1 MSLNYSSIQ
10 KPLLCSDSPS
20 TNFLYGPYADW
31 EELNNTF
38 QDLGMDEEGAIP
50 EYLTVLVEGTEYWY
64 VGNAWVKKNDS
75 KPSEDYTMNLT
86 GRFTVSLDNDNLILD
101 DDTSSA
107 DLALHTNQV
116 TLYDY
121 GANVTSNCTN
131 WTATIPAGSNLQ
143 ADINNGVVTLSK
155 KTEGKLVEGDYAV
168 VITWNYTIQNEQ
180 GNSLDITMTKKQQV
194 TIKNLNQGESYKL
207 LVTPT
212 VLKLNHNNDT
222 SENIVTKLIRIKDG
236 ISTEIG
242 DYTLKYKFA
251 SDSDLAEMYHESAWT
266 DLWDDKVENLTIFA
280 YINGDTL
287 VDQQTITVMR
297 DDNKLTLSN
306 PIVILDDN
314 TTNLTDIKNAS
325 ITSILFNGEE
335 VTSGI
340 EVDIP
345 SPASSHF
352 MQGREG
358 GRRFL
363 QLITA
368 GEQNNNNQED
378 VHRLPLVDTEFDVT
392 YTYNGYSAVQ
402 RVKIANISQGQVYSL
417 KASPQFVAV
426 NNQGSI
432 EQVVNLIFSS
442 IYRGQITSHEL
453 DSLVVE
459 YKFDGDPNWT
469 NILSSQQLTLNGN
482 TLTFNSEGNDYSP
495 RNNLYI
501 RVTDAEGS
509 IVYDE
514 TEIAF
519 VKAGADGKNSD
530 ALGWRVSLD
539 NDFFVLDDDV
549 DSNVYTSVSTTHPK
563 IYYNSH
569 DVTSQFKLVDNLSV
583 VKTTSTELRV
593 VHDNDIDYHIEV
605 TNNNVTKLDTSSLGT
620 TGKVLLYFVP
630 KNVIEGE
637 DVDITS
643 GSEVLTSVASDFT
656 LGATAS
662 YLINDIS
669 DGFSYKLEIDPPYQ
683 NVEYTTEPTILISPP
698 KKITLYKVSPKGTE
712 IVPTSQYI
720 LKYSTNDTYLP
731 INPGDPNYSNS
742 PTFNYIHNCLT
753 KLADYYDDK
762 GAVSKYSVSTL
773 KPIKFAAFTLDGQ
786 TILDVEYITLNMRG
800 QQGPAGASAS
810 VSDVINGLNITA
822 LRFKG
827 EWKSGSTYKAAE
839 SSGGN
844 NLKMQD
850 YVTVSTS
857 PSAINLDSG
866 AQNVTYTVV
875 YFKCIQDITN
885 STAQPNLDTSHWE
898 RIGSTDLVCGIVK
911 AQTVQATSV
920 LIQDTNQHLV
930 AGVQGKET
938 GTSNPIM
945 FAGCDIDTNDDSN
958 TTINIQNSP
967 FRVYENGDVVA
978 NSLKFAGWQYMLSKE
993 VTTTDFIDKQTQFPL
1008 GLFTYT
1014 TYIDSNNQAYM
1025 FKDLGFTG
1033 NIVNPEK
1040 LGQFILV
1047 NTNRSIYLPS
1057 FAVDYSDYYDDPNSL
1072 VSPSYVVPGIV
1083 QGSGDTSFPDELFN
1097 YMAACRQLVGNK
1109 LTCII
1114 LNDAEGSANGDSW
1127 TNTDERIN
1135 LGNAGRAIGGSI
1147 FGLLSYCDVQGIIID
1162 TQIETPIASNTQK
1175 NLKMVLECVQT
1186 NANDARET
1194 EAEGTNYNIAS
1205 DTYGV
1210 YLELNNSGDKLY
1222 FADLAVYNQSD
1233 SATNPWDSI
1242 LNYNISFKDY
1252 SNKGI
1257 VLQLECCHDF
1267 TWNSDAKSE
1276 IVYWKV
1282 NKIAVLDDALP
1293 CIAWYYNRNEEGV
1306 FSSMQN
1312 LVSSN

>member
-10 KPLLCSDSPS
+10 KPLLCSSGSPS
-20 TNFLYGPYADW
+20 VNFLYGPYESM

-121 GANVTSNCTN
+121 GANVTSKCTN
-131 WTATIPAGSNLQ
+131 WTATIPAGSNLK
-143 ADINNGVVTLSK
+143 ASISNGIVTLSK

-212 VLKLNHNNDT
+212 VLKLDYNNDT
-222 SENIVTKLIRIKDG
+222 SENIVTKLIRIKNG

-280 YINGDTL
+280 YINEDTL

-325 ITSILFNGEE
+325 ITSVLFNGEE
-335 VTSGI
+335 VDS
-340 EVDIP
+340 DIQVVIS
-345 SPASSHF
+345 SPASSYF

-363 QLITA
+363 TLITA
-368 GEQNNNNQED
+368 GQQNNNNQED

-392 YTYNGYSAVQ
+392 YSYNNYSAVQ

-426 NNQGSI
+426 NNQGNI
-432 EQVVNLIFSS
+432 EQAVNLIFSS
-442 IYRGQITSHEL
+442 IYRGETTSHEL

-459 YKFDGDPNWT
+459 YKFDGDSNWT
-469 NILSSQQLTLNGN
+469 AITSNTQLTLDGN
-482 TLTFNSEGNDYSP
+482 ILTFNNEGNNYSP

-501 RVTDAEGS
+501 RVSDTSGN

-549 DSNVYTSVSTTHPK
+549 DSSVYRSVSTTHPK

-569 DVTSQFKLVDNLSV
+569 DVTSQFELVDNTSI
-583 VKTTSTELRV
+583 VKTTSTELEV
-593 VHDNDIDYHIEV
+593 VHDNDIDYHIDV

-630 KNVIEGE
+630 KNRIEGE
-637 DVDITS
+637 DTDITS
-643 GSEVLTSVASDFT
+643 GSEVLTSVAADFT

-669 DGFSYKLEIDPPYQ
+669 DGFSYRLEIDPPYQ
-683 NVEYTTEPTILISPP
+683 NIEYTTAPTILISPP

-712 IVPTSQYI
+712 VVPTSQYI
-720 LKYSTNDTYLP
+720 LKYSTNDMYIP
-731 INPGDPNYSNS
+731 INTGDSNYNNTPS
-742 PTFNYIHNCLT
+742 FNYIHNCLT
-753 KLADYYDDK
+753 KCDNYYDNT
-762 GAVSKYSVSTL
+762 GAESNYTVSIL
-773 KPIKFAAFTLDGQ
+773 NPIKFAAFTLDGE

-800 QQGPAGASAS
+800 QTGA
-810 VSDVINGLNITA
+810 NG
-822 LRFKG
+822 
-827 EWKSGSTYKAAE
+827 
-839 SSGGN
+839 
-844 NLKMQD
+844 
-850 YVTVSTS
+850 TS
-857 PSAINLDSG
+857 PSAAAVANAMHLNTLLFMGEWKEGVQYKYQQPSENNNLKITHYVSYTVPASQTIDLDSSNP
-866 AQNVTYTVV
+866 QVEYSVTYYECTSSHA
-875 YFKCIQDITN
+875 
-885 STAQPNLDTSHWE
+885 STSSNHPGAAGSPWTA
-898 RIGSTDLVCGIVK
+898 IGAPSNVICGVVK
-911 AQTVQATSV
+911 AETVQANSV
-920 LIQDTNQHLV
+920 LIENSNQEQV
-930 AGVQGKET
+930 AGMQAKVDDK
-938 GTSNPIM
+938 PII
-945 FAGCDIDTNDDSN
+945 FAGCKEVPEGNSPIP
-958 TTINIQNSP
+958 IQNSP

-978 NSLKFAGWQYMLSKE
+978 NSLKFAGWQYLLGRDSLTGVNDLVTKVGGKE
-993 VTTTDFIDKQTQFPL
+993 LNISGQLQGTFWEMPRYEVKSYTYQGRDYLRSERIANTCSAVIDP
-1008 GLFTYT
+1008 
-1014 TYIDSNNQAYM
+1014 S
-1025 FKDLGFTG
+1025 
-1033 NIVNPEK
+1033 K
-1040 LGQFILV
+1040 LGQFVILDGQKTV
-1047 NTNRSIYLPS
+1047 FLPS
-1057 FAVDYSDYYDDPNSL
+1057 FAIQYRYNSDNTSSPNK
-1072 VSPSYVVPGIV
+1072 VICIPGIRD
-1083 QGSGDTSFPDELFN
+1083 QYSEYIGDPLKDPSQPFDASTNPRINLDA
-1097 YMAACRQLVGNK
+1097 YMASCRQLIGNRILCVIQDLKEQDNPDVLNFQGRTMGGVIVGIFSETTPTDFILSAPTADGENSEANN
-1109 LTCII
+1109 II
-1114 LNDAEGSANGDSW
+1114 TIEANEGSD
-1127 TNTDERIN
+1127 
-1135 LGNAGRAIGGSI
+1135 
-1147 FGLLSYCDVQGIIID
+1147 
-1162 TQIETPIASNTQK
+1162 
-1175 NLKMVLECVQT
+1175 VLEYNIT
-1186 NANDARET
+1186 NA
-1194 EAEGTNYNIAS
+1194 
-1205 DTYGV
+1205 
-1210 YLELNNSGDKLY
+1210 
-1222 FADLAVYNQSD
+1222 
-1233 SATNPWDSI
+1233 
-1242 LNYNISFKDY
+1242 Y
-1252 SNKGI
+1252 SYTQRI
-1257 VLQLECCHDF
+1257 VLLECCHAM
-1267 TWNSDAKSE
+1267 TCSTEYSTSSQTVNYSDE
-1276 IVYWKV
+1276 DTCGEMVYWKII
-1282 NKIAVLDDALP
+1282 NNFEFERYGGHLSNMLASFA
-1293 CIAWYYNRNEEGV
+1293 E
-1306 FSSMQN
+1306 N
-1312 LVSSN
+1312 LSEHDITSELQSLIG

>member
-20 TNFLYGPYADW
+20 TNFLYGPYESM

-50 EYLTVLVEGTEYWY
+50 EYLTVLVGGTEYWY

-180 GNSLDITMTKKQQV
+180 GNSLNITMTKKQQV

-207 LVTPT
+207 LANPT
-212 VLKLNHNNDT
+212 VLKLDYQNSAAQT
-222 SENIVTKLIRIKDG
+222 ITTKLLQIKNG
-236 ISTEIG
+236 ISHEVSN
-242 DYTLKYKFA
+242 YTLKYKFV
-251 SDSDLAEMYHESAWT
+251 SDANFTKYTYKDIWSD
-266 DLWDDKVENLTIFA
+266 DIIDDKVENFILAA
-280 YINGDTL
+280 YINEDTL

-325 ITSILFNGEE
+325 ITSVLFNGEE
-335 VTSGI
+335 VTSGVD
-340 EVDIP
+340 VDIP
-345 SPASSHF
+345 SPASSCF
-352 MQGREG
+352 MQGREE

-432 EQVVNLIFSS
+432 EQAVNLIFSS

-482 TLTFNSEGNDYSP
+482 TLTFNNEGNDYSS

-549 DSNVYTSVSTTHPK
+549 DPSVYTSVSTTHPK

-569 DVTSQFKLVDNLSV
+569 DVTSQFKLVDNLNV

-637 DVDITS
+637 DTDITL
-643 GSEVLTSVASDFT
+643 GSEVLTSVASDFI

-683 NVEYTTEPTILISPP
+683 DINYTTAEKITIPAP
-698 KKITLYKVSPKGTE
+698 KKITLYKVSPSGIET
-712 IVPTSQYI
+712 VLTTQYK
-720 LKYSTNDTYLP
+720 LKYDVLDQGNFTWIQPSER
-731 INPGDPNYSNS
+731 NYSNAN
-742 PTFNYIHNCLT
+742 FQWIDHCLT
-753 KLADYYDDK
+753 KYADHYDNTGDQESYT
-762 GAVSKYSVSTL
+762 VYVRR
-773 KPIKFAAFTLDGQ
+773 PIKFIATDLNDNV
-786 TILDVEYITLNMRG
+786 LDVEYITLNMRG

-857 PSAINLDSG
+857 PSTIDLDSE

-920 LIQDTNQHLV
+920 LIQDTDQHLV

-978 NSLKFAGWQYMLSKE
+978 NSLKFAGWQYLLGRDSLTGVNDLVTKVGGKE
-993 VTTTDFIDKQTQFPL
+993 LNISGQLQGTFWEMPRYEVKSYTYQGRDYLRSERIATTCSAVIDP
-1008 GLFTYT
+1008 
-1014 TYIDSNNQAYM
+1014 S
-1025 FKDLGFTG
+1025 
-1033 NIVNPEK
+1033 K
-1040 LGQFILV
+1040 LGQFVILDGQKTV
-1047 NTNRSIYLPS
+1047 FLPS
-1057 FAVDYSDYYDDPNSL
+1057 FAIQYRYNRENTS
-1072 VSPSYVVPGIV
+1072 SPKKVICIPGIRD
-1083 QGSGDTSFPDELFN
+1083 QYYEYTEDPRINLDA
-1097 YMAACRQLVGNK
+1097 YMASCRQLIGNRILCVIQDPKEQDNPDVLNFQGRTMGGVIVGIFSETTPTDFILSAPTADGENSEANN
-1109 LTCII
+1109 II
-1114 LNDAEGSANGDSW
+1114 TIEANEGAD
-1127 TNTDERIN
+1127 
-1135 LGNAGRAIGGSI
+1135 
-1147 FGLLSYCDVQGIIID
+1147 
-1162 TQIETPIASNTQK
+1162 
-1175 NLKMVLECVQT
+1175 VLEYNIT
-1186 NANDARET
+1186 NA
-1194 EAEGTNYNIAS
+1194 
-1205 DTYGV
+1205 
-1210 YLELNNSGDKLY
+1210 
-1222 FADLAVYNQSD
+1222 
-1233 SATNPWDSI
+1233 
-1242 LNYNISFKDY
+1242 Y
-1252 SNKGI
+1252 SYTQRI
-1257 VLQLECCHDF
+1257 VLLECCHAMTCSRQYSTEGETVAYDDGD
-1267 TWNSDAKSE
+1267 TCGE
-1276 IVYWKV
+1276 MVYWKII
-1282 NKIAVLDDALP
+1282 N
-1293 CIAWYYNRNEEGV
+1293 NFEFERNGGHLSNMLASFAE
-1306 FSSMQN
+1306 N
-1312 LVSSN
+1312 LSEHDITSELQSLIG

>member
-10 KPLLCSDSPS
+10 KPLLCSSGSPS
-20 TNFLYGPYADW
+20 VNFLYGPYANM

-50 EYLTVLVEGTEYWY
+50 EYLTVLVDGTEYWY

-143 ADINNGVVTLSK
+143 AAINNGVVTLSK

-207 LVTPT
+207 LANPT
-212 VLKLNHNNDT
+212 VLKLDYQNSAAQT
-222 SENIVTKLIRIKDG
+222 IATKLLQIKNG
-236 ISTEIG
+236 ISNEVSN
-242 DYTLKYKFA
+242 YTLKYKFV
-251 SDSDLAEMYHESAWT
+251 SDANFTDYTYKDVWSD
-266 DLWDDKVENLTIFA
+266 DIIDDKVENFILAA
-280 YINGDTL
+280 YINEDTL

-325 ITSILFNGEE
+325 ITSVLFNGEE
-335 VTSGI
+335 VDSGV
-340 EVDIP
+340 EVYIP
-345 SPASSHF
+345 SPASSCF
-352 MQGREG
+352 MQGREE

-378 VHRLPLVDTEFDVT
+378 VHRLPIVDTEFDVT

-426 NNQGSI
+426 SNQGSI
-432 EQVVNLIFSS
+432 EQAVNLIFSS
-442 IYRGQITSHEL
+442 IYRGETTSHEL

-459 YKFDGDPNWT
+459 YKFDGDSNWT
-469 NILSSQQLTLNGN
+469 NIDLSEQLTLNGN
-482 TLTFNSEGNDYSP
+482 ILTFNNEGNNYSP

-501 RVTDAEGS
+501 RVSDAEGS

-549 DSNVYTSVSTTHPK
+549 NSSVYTSVSTTHPK

-569 DVTSQFKLVDNLSV
+569 DVTSQFELVDNPSI

-593 VHDNDIDYHIEV
+593 VRDNDIDYHIAV

-630 KNVIEGE
+630 KNILDGE
-637 DVDITS
+637 DTVNITS
-643 GSEVLTSVASDFT
+643 ESEVLTPVAADFT

-683 NVEYTTEPTILISPP
+683 NIEYTTAPTILIPPP

-712 IVPTSQYI
+712 VVPTSQYI
-720 LKYSTNDTYLP
+720 LKYSTNDMYIP
-731 INPGDPNYSNS
+731 INPGDSNYNNTPS
-742 PTFNYIHNCLT
+742 FNYIHNCLT
-753 KLADYYDDK
+753 KCDNYYDNT
-762 GAVSKYSVSTL
+762 GAESNYTVSIL
-773 KPIKFAAFTLDGQ
+773 NPIKFAAFTLDGE

-800 QQGPAGASAS
+800 QTGANGVGPS
-810 VSDVINGLNITA
+810 VSDVANAMHLNT
-822 LRFKG
+822 LLFMG
-827 EWKSGSTYKAAE
+827 EWKEGVQYKYQQPSE
-839 SSGGN
+839 NN
-844 NLKMQD
+844 NLKITH
-850 YVTVSTS
+850 YVSYTVPTSQTIDLDSSNPQVEYSVTYYECTSSHTSTS
-857 PSAINLDSG
+857 SKHPGAAGSPWTAIGAPS
-866 AQNVTYTVV
+866 NV
-875 YFKCIQDITN
+875 I
-885 STAQPNLDTSHWE
+885 
-898 RIGSTDLVCGIVK
+898 CGVVK
-911 AQTVQATSV
+911 AETVQANSV
-920 LIQDTNQHLV
+920 LIENSNQEQV
-930 AGVQGKET
+930 AGMQAKVDDK
-938 GTSNPIM
+938 PII
-945 FAGCDIDTNDDSN
+945 FAGCKEVPEGNSPIP
-958 TTINIQNSP
+958 IQNSP

-993 VTTTDFIDKQTQFPL
+993 VTTTDFIDKQAQFPL
-1008 GLFTYT
+1008 GLCTYT
-1014 TYIDSNNQAYM
+1014 TYIDSNDQAYM
-1025 FKDLGFTG
+1025 LKDITFTG

-1040 LGQFILV
+1040 LGQFIIV

-1057 FAVDYSDYYDDPNSL
+1057 FAVDYFDYYDDPNNL
-1072 VSPSYVVPGIV
+1072 LSPSYVVPGIM
-1083 QGSGDTSFPDELFN
+1083 QGSGDTFPDELFN

-1114 LNDAEGSANGDSW
+1114 LNDAADIGQSW
-1127 TNTDERIN
+1127 TNENERIT
-1135 LGNAGRAIGGSI
+1135 LGNAGRAVGGSV
-1147 FGLLSYCDVQGIIID
+1147 FGLLSYCDVQGITID
-1162 TQIETPIASNTQK
+1162 TQFESTLPSNMD
-1175 NLKMVLECVQT
+1175 LRMVLECVQT
-1186 NANDARET
+1186 TATNDAREI
-1194 EAEGTNYNIAS
+1194 EENSNKYDIAS
-1205 DTYGV
+1205 DADGV

-1222 FADLAVYNQSD
+1222 FADLVVYNQNTNV
-1233 SATNPWDSI
+1233 TNPWDYI
-1242 LNYNISFKDY
+1242 LNHSISFKDY
-1252 SNKGI
+1252 SNTGI

-1267 TWNSDAKSE
+1267 TWNGEVKSE
-1276 IVYWKV
+1276 IVYWRV
-1282 NKIAVLDDALP
+1282 NKIAVLDNALP
-1293 CIAWYYNRNEEGV
+1293 CMAWYYNRNEEGV